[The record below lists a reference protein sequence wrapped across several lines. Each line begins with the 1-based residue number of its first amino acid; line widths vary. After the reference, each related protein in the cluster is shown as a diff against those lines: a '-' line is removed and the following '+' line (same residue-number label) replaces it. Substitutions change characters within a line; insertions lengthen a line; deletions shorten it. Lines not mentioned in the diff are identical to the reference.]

1 MGRQAPANGPLEQ
14 LDAPRPAGAAVDHG
28 AAEEDVVG
36 IFKFILKSYLILS
49 DIILFFKQFNGF
61 KGFKGSL
68 KVLLEHF
75 DLEQACGVQQL

>member
-36 IFKFILKSYLILS
+36 IFKFILNFYLILS
-49 DIILFFKQFNGF
+49 YFLLFLSNLMA
-61 KGFKGSL
+61 L
-68 KVLLEHF
+68 KALKAL
-75 DLEQACGVQQL
+75 